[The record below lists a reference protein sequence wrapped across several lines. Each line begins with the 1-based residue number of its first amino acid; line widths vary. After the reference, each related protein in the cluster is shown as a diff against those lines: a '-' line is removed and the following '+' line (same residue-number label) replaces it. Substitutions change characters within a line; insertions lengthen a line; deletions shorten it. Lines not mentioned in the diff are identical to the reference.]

1 MLWVFKSTIKI
12 INQKCFPM
20 STTQLETR
28 NSTLETDVKDLA
40 QDIVRRAMSGGAT
53 AAECVIREG
62 DEFSTVVRLGQV
74 ETLKES
80 GSKAVGVRV
89 FYGKRAA
96 STYSS
101 DFSRAGIDRMLSSAL
116 ELAKITS
123 EDPYAGIPDPSQ
135 FGSLSGDLDLYFP
148 DVYSLP
154 GAERISYARRTE
166 KAALDYDPRIKNS
179 EGGSFDAATGHK
191 ILANSRGFVGEY
203 RRSYCSIAAVPIAQT
218 ENGNMQRDYWFSVAR
233 SLGHLDSPEE
243 VGKIAAQRTLRRLGA
258 RKVKTAHVP
267 VVFDPMVANSILDH
281 IFEGVNGD
289 SVYRGASFLAGKL
302 GQKIAGDSVNVID
315 DGTMPGGF
323 GTSPFD
329 GEGVPTR
336 RTVVI
341 ENGVLKSYL
350 LNTYTAKKLGLQTTG
365 NASRGLAGTPGIGP
379 GNYFLQPG
387 TKTPQAIIAGIP
399 EGLYVTEFL
408 GHGANLV
415 TGDYSPG
422 ASGLWISGG
431 ELAYPVEEITVAG
444 NLKEIFFNISEIG
457 NDLEFRGAVAC
468 PTIRIDGLTVGGE

>member
-1 MLWVFKSTIKI
+1 MPETTLEKST
-12 INQKCFPM
+12 
-20 STTQLETR
+20 
-28 NSTLETDVKDLA
+28 ETDLRELA
-40 QDIVRRAMSGGAT
+40 QDIVRRAMQSGAT

-62 DEFSTVVRLGQV
+62 DEFSTLVRLGQV
-74 ETLKES
+74 ETLKEA
-80 GSKAVGVRV
+80 GSRSIGVRV
-89 FYGKRAA
+89 FFGKRAA
-96 STYSS
+96 STHSS
-101 DFSRAGIDRMLSSAL
+101 DFSRAGLDRMLNSAL

-123 EDPYAGIPDPSQ
+123 EDPFGGIPEPSQ
-135 FGSLSGDLDLYFP
+135 LGSLNSDLDLYSS

-154 GAERISYARRTE
+154 GQERIGYARRAE
-166 KAALDYDPRIKNS
+166 KAALDFDPRIRNS

-191 ILANSRGFVGEY
+191 ILANSHGFLGEY
-203 RRSYCSIAAVPIAQT
+203 RRSYCSVAAVPIAQD
-218 ENGNMQRDYWFSVAR
+218 ENGAMQRDYWYSVSR
-233 SLGHLDSPEE
+233 NLGRLESPEH
-243 VGKIAAQRTLRRLGA
+243 VGTVAAQRALRRLGA
-258 RKVKTAHVP
+258 RKVKTQEVP
-267 VVFDPMVANSILDH
+267 VIFDPLVANSILEH

-302 GQKIAGDSVNVID
+302 GQKIASEKVNVID
-315 DGTMPGGF
+315 DGTMVGGF

-387 TKTPQAIIAGIP
+387 VRTPQHLIGDVK

-408 GHGANLV
+408 GMGVNLV
-415 TGDYSPG
+415 TGDYSRG

-431 ELAYPVEEITVAG
+431 ELTYPVEEITVAG
-444 NLKEIFFNISEIG
+444 NLKDMFQNISEIA
-457 NDLEFRGAVAC
+457 NDLEFRGAVAS

>member
-1 MLWVFKSTIKI
+1 M
-12 INQKCFPM
+12 
-20 STTQLETR
+20 TT
-28 NSTLETDVKDLA
+28 TLETSTPQATDLKSLA
-40 QDIVRRAMSGGAT
+40 TDIVRRAMQSGAS
-53 AAECVIREG
+53 AAECVVREG

-80 GSKAVGVRV
+80 GSKSIGVRV
-89 FYGKRAA
+89 FFGQRAA

-101 DFSRAGIDRMLSSAL
+101 DFSAEGIERMLNSAL

-123 EDPYAGIPDPSQ
+123 EDPFAGIPDAAKL
-135 FGSLSGDLDLYFP
+135 GSLTGDLNLYHE

-154 GAERISYARRTE
+154 GSERIDYARRAE
-166 KAALDYDPRIKNS
+166 KAALDCDPRIKNS
-179 EGGSFDAATGHK
+179 EGGSFDAATGRK
-191 ILANSRGFVGEY
+191 VLANSHGFVGEY
-203 RRSYCSIAAVPIAQT
+203 RRSYCSVAAVPIAQD
-218 ENGNMQRDYWFSVAR
+218 EQGNMQRDYWYSVAR
-233 SLGHLDSPEE
+233 SLAKLDAAEE
-243 VGKIAAQRTLRRLGA
+243 VGAEAARRTLRRLGA

-267 VVFDPMVANSILDH
+267 VVLDPMVANSMLEH

-302 GQKIAGDSVNVID
+302 GQKIAAPNVTVID
-315 DGTMPGGF
+315 DGTMAGGF

-329 GEGVPTR
+329 GEGIPTR
-336 RTVVI
+336 KTVVV

-350 LNTYTAKKLGLQTTG
+350 LNTYTAKKLGLETTA

-387 TKTPQAIIAGIP
+387 TKTPKQLIGEIKD
-399 EGLYVTEFL
+399 GLYVTEFL

-415 TGDYSPG
+415 TGDYSRG
-422 ASGLWISGG
+422 ASGLWIVNG

-444 NLKEIFFNISEIG
+444 NLKDMFMNISEIA
-457 NDLEFRGAVAC
+457 NDLEFRGSVAS

>member
-1 MLWVFKSTIKI
+1 M
-12 INQKCFPM
+12 PE
-20 STTQLETR
+20 TQLEAR
-28 NSTLETDVKDLA
+28 NQKLETDLRNLA
-40 QDIVRRAMSGGAT
+40 QDIVQRAMAGGAT
-53 AAECVIREG
+53 AAECIVREG

-80 GSKAVGVRV
+80 GSKAIGVRV
-89 FYGKRAA
+89 FYGKHAA

-101 DFSRAGIDRMLSSAL
+101 DFSRASLDRMVRSAL
-116 ELAKITS
+116 ELANITS
-123 EDPYAGIPDPSQ
+123 EDPYAGIPEASQ
-135 FGSLSGDLDLYFP
+135 LGSLPGDLDLYHS

-154 GAERISYARRTE
+154 GEERISYARRTE

-191 ILANSRGFVGEY
+191 VLANSHGFVGEY
-203 RRSYCSIAAVPIAQT
+203 RRSYCSIAAVPIAQADS
-218 ENGNMQRDYWFSVAR
+218 GAMQRDYWFSVAR
-233 SLGHLDSPEE
+233 SLSRLESPEA

-258 RKVKTAHVP
+258 RKVKTAKVP

-302 GQKIAGDSVNVID
+302 GQKIAADHVTVID

-350 LNTYTAKKLGLQTTG
+350 LNTYTAKKLGLQTTA
-365 NASRGLAGTPGIGP
+365 NAARGLAGTPGIGP

-387 TKTPQAIIAGIP
+387 TKTPKEIIAGIA

-408 GHGANLV
+408 GHGVNLV
-415 TGDYSPG
+415 TGDYSRG

-468 PTIRIDGLTVGGE
+468 PTIRVDGLIVGGE

>member
-1 MLWVFKSTIKI
+1 
-12 INQKCFPM
+12 M
-20 STTQLETR
+20 SPVELETR
-28 NSTLETDVKDLA
+28 SSKLETNHKELA
-40 QDIVRRAMSGGAT
+40 QDIVRRAMNLGAA

-62 DEFSTVVRLGQV
+62 DEFSTLVRLGQV

-80 GSKAVGVRV
+80 GSKAIGVRV
-89 FYGKRAA
+89 FNGKRAA

-101 DFSRAGIDRMLSSAL
+101 DFSREGLDRMLKSAL
-116 ELAKITS
+116 ELSRITS
-123 EDPYAGIPDPSQ
+123 EDPYAGIPELEQ
-135 FGSLSGDLDLYFP
+135 LGSISGDLDLYYA

-154 GAERISYARRTE
+154 GEERISYARRTE

-191 ILANSRGFVGEY
+191 VLANSHGFVGEY
-203 RRSYCSIAAVPIAQT
+203 RRSYCSVAAVPIAQN
-218 ENGNMQRDYWFSVAR
+218 ESGSMQRDYWYSVAR
-233 SLGHLDSPEE
+233 SLSRLESPEH
-243 VGKIAAQRTLRRLGA
+243 VGKTAAQRTLRRLGA

-267 VVFDPMVANSILDH
+267 VVLDPLVARSMLEH

-302 GQKIAGDSVNVID
+302 GAKIAAERVNVID
-315 DGTMPGGF
+315 DGTMIGGF

-329 GEGVPTR
+329 GEGIPTR

-350 LNTYTAKKLGLQTTG
+350 LNSYTARKLGLQTTA
-365 NASRGLAGTPGIGP
+365 NASRGLAGTPSISP
-379 GNYFLQPG
+379 GNYFLQAG
-387 TKTPQAIIAGIP
+387 SKTPQAIISEIKQ
-399 EGLYVTEFL
+399 GLYVTEFL
-408 GHGANLV
+408 GHGVNLV
-415 TGDYSPG
+415 TGDYSRG

-431 ELAYPVEEITVAG
+431 ELSYPVEEITVAG
-444 NLKEIFFNISEIG
+444 NLKDIFFNISDIA
-457 NDLEFRGAVAC
+457 NDLEFRGSVAC